1 MASKAQ
7 VSIERRVNEAISAAI
22 KHHQYVSAI
31 DVLIGMQLLTQKQV
45 DAWRKGQVPYL
56 ERVVT
61 AGLGTITRAMRFF
74 HQQAR
79 RGGLTPSET
88 AYLARGSG
96 EHRLRF
102 SKSGNPNIERAY
114 RTHFVSKALKEKSVA
129 RKTLRSASDISGTAE
144 KSATQELSAGIR
156 NSP

>member
-1 MASKAQ
+1 MTSKAQ

-22 KHHQYVSAI
+22 KHHKYVSAI
-31 DVLIGMQLLTQKQV
+31 DVLLGMDLLTHEKV
-45 DAWRKGQVPYL
+45 EAWRKGQVPYL

-88 AYLARGSG
+88 VYLRRGSG
-96 EHRLRF
+96 KRPLRF
-102 SKSGNPNIERAY
+102 SKSGNPNIEKAY
-114 RTHFVSKALKEKSVA
+114 RTHFVTKALKEKSAA
-129 RKTLRSASDISGTAE
+129 RKRQRSETDPSGTAE
-144 KSATQELSAGIR
+144 KFAT
-156 NSP
+156 